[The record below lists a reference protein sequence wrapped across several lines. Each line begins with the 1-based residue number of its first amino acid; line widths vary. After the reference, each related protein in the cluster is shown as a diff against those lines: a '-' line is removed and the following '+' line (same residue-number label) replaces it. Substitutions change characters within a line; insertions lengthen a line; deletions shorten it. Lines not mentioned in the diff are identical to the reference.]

1 MVNIVEQE
9 SIFQPKNP
17 VQSGGENSRMVK
29 IIFFKIQEKPQNELQ
44 SQNLNERR
52 KFGFSSWLSQNS
64 DSLNSNNA
72 MIMEENDNWSLCL
85 SYCSRK

>member
-1 MVNIVEQE
+1 MVKIVEQE

-29 IIFFKIQEKPQNELQ
+29 IIFLKIQVKPQKELQ

-64 DSLNSNNA
+64 DSLNSNNE
-72 MIMEENDNWSLCL
+72 MIDDNG
-85 SYCSRK
+85 RKW

>member
-1 MVNIVEQE
+1 MVKIVEQE

-29 IIFFKIQEKPQNELQ
+29 IIFFKIQVKPQNELQ

-52 KFGFSSWLSQNS
+52 KFGFSS
-64 DSLNSNNA
+64 
-72 MIMEENDNWSLCL
+72 
-85 SYCSRK
+85 